1 MRFSAYIG
9 LLGLVGLLMSGTAS
23 AAVMEVSVPDKKGT
37 IKTSKLSDGYTL
49 LMVAKP
55 AVEGL
60 EEAFAKARV
69 AGLRYKIRPLRKG
82 ASEIR
87 LVLPDPIK
95 SFSVKRAKRKVSIT
109 VQYQTRASNMK
120 DRIRA
125 RLFVPVPSSFVAG
138 RFSSAERLL
147 RRGNLEDALANYKD
161 LSEEYALRAWSQLR
175 LSDIALLS
183 GDTRGACR
191 RYERVVEA
199 YRVQVSG
206 MLAQLRRQVLGCGW
220 RPEDK
225 PDWDVML
232 ERADRVRG
240 RIGKYI
246 REEAIWAM
254 NQVSTPDEVDL
265 TLRLM
270 DGVAVKHRMLK
281 REIKKSSNILLARGV
296 RLPSDSLD
304 VARVCYRHRERILVH
319 PDGLSLRLLCAKAF
333 LDLDLVDEAIA
344 ETKEIIAKTPRKLA
358 GAMWAKRD
366 GTAQSTIFLARA
378 YKQMGDADYVYA
390 TLVKYQRR
398 FGRYVPEE
406 VGAPEDVGPLT
417 LDDLDVGRKVNS
429 LDARIKAVS
438 RAITAEVSGN

>member
-1 MRFSAYIG
+1 MD
-9 LLGLVGLLMSGTAS
+9 L
-23 AAVMEVSVPDKKGT
+23 SVPDKRGKIQT
-37 IKTSKLSDGYTL
+37 MKLSDGYTL
-49 LMVAKP
+49 LMIAKP
-55 AVEGL
+55 AIAGL
-60 EEAFAKARV
+60 GEALEKAKV
-69 AGLRYKIRPLRKG
+69 AGLRYKITSLRKG

-95 SFSVKRAKRKVSIT
+95 SFKVTRARRKVKI
-109 VQYQTRASNMK
+109 VVEYQRRASNLR
-120 DRIRA
+120 DRIEA

-138 RFSSAERLL
+138 RFSAAERLM
-147 RRGNLEDALANYKD
+147 RRGNLEDALANYKE

-183 GDTRGACR
+183 GNTRGACR
-191 RYERVVEA
+191 RYERVAES

-240 RIGKYI
+240 QIGNYI

-254 NQVSTPDEVDL
+254 NQVATPDEVDL

-281 REIKKSSNILLARGV
+281 REIKRSANVLLSRGV
-296 RLPSDSLD
+296 RLPAEQLD

-333 LDLDLVDEAIA
+333 LELDLVDEAIA
-344 ETKEIIAKTPRKLA
+344 ETKEIIAKTPRKFA

-366 GTAQSTIFLARA
+366 GTAQATIFLARA
-378 YKQMGDADYVYA
+378 YKQTGDADYVYA
-390 TLVKYQRR
+390 TLVKYQRK
-398 FGRYVPEE
+398 FGRYIPEE
-406 VGAPEDVGPLT
+406 VGTPEDMEPLT

-429 LDARIKAVS
+429 VDKRIKAVS
-438 RAITAEVSGN
+438 RAITAEVSGR